1 MNIKYIKTTD
11 NKKYDLR
18 DKRITDT
25 DAGIATQSAN
35 GLLSSGDKKKLD
47 GIASGAEVNQNA
59 FSNIKIGNTTISA
72 DGKTDT
78 VELTAGNNITLTPD
92 ATNDKITIAATDTW
106 RPLGTGASD
115 ACAGNDSRLSD
126 ARPASDVYSW
136 AKASTKPSYTASEVG
151 ATAQTINKT
160 WSELKAMRDGGTLVP
175 GQWYRITDYVT
186 TTMQVNTQSAG
197 HAFDIIV
204 RADDASTLNENA
216 YAAKHAG
223 DTYFANSNLAAW
235 RLRYCLDNINWSLT
249 PQVTCTFTR
258 NGSSWNNIQCIG
270 TEEAYGGL
278 TWYKWDFSAYGEYI
292 YSSYFYTQTLNNNET
307 AYANSMGQWTNVGT
321 ISNVVTSSEYGKGTI
336 LWMKDEFNNE
346 CSYDFKN
353 IQFKRWK
360 VSDTFY
366 DGNDNLMRTGL
377 NDSYFAQFELGSKE
391 STALLNALQFITSQQ
406 FIWAYTFSSSA
417 TNQTQTDYSLLPD
430 KVYNNVICGTYNTLM
445 NNVFYGTC
453 YNNTIGF
460 GFQYNTINS
469 TCHDNNIG
477 CNVEY
482 NIIGSSFYNN
492 EIADKFSWNGIGINF
507 YENVIQNSFT
517 YNKIGNYFHDNE
529 IARGFY
535 YNSTYQYVYSNFIQ
549 NDCSYNIFN
558 KYFRMNHV
566 GNSVNNITIDCQYVQ
581 NSIIESGVKYV
592 KVVCGQT
599 PSNSSPLRY
608 IKLCTGVAGSDSNT
622 KTISHPSTNDTF
634 LTEYKATG
642 SQVINV

>member
-25 DAGIATQSAN
+25 DTGVATQSAN

-47 GIASGAEVNQNA
+47 SIASGAEVNQNA
-59 FSNIKIGNTTISA
+59 FSNIKIGNTTIAA

-186 TTMQVNTQSAG
+186 TTTQVNTQSAG

-216 YAAKHAG
+216 YAANHAG

-249 PQVTCTFTR
+249 PLTTCTFTR

-270 TEEAYGGL
+270 TEEAYGDL
-278 TWYKWDFSAYGEYI
+278 TWYKWDFSAYGQYI
-292 YSSYFYTQTLNNNET
+292 YSNYFYTQTLNNNET
-307 AYANSMGQWTNVGT
+307 AYANSMGQWKSVGT
-321 ISNVVTSSEYGKGTI
+321 ISNVVTSSEQGKGTI

-360 VSDTFY
+360 VSDKFY
-366 DGNDNLMRTGL
+366 DKNDNLVRTEL
-377 NDSYFAQFELGSKE
+377 NDSYFAQFELGSQE
-391 STALLNALQFITSQQ
+391 SSVLLNALQFITSEQ

-430 KVYNNVICGTYNTLM
+430 KVYNNVICGTYSTLM

-477 CNVEY
+477 CNVRH

-492 EIADKFSWNGIGINF
+492 EVADEFSWNGVGINF

-599 PSNSSPLRY
+599 PSNSSPLQY

-622 KTISHPSTNDTF
+622 KTISHPSTNDAF